1 MQETSNYKL
10 NQWESTD
17 RILMDNFN
25 EDNRAIDKELAAQ
38 EKRIA
43 AVESGKEWDG
53 STYWVYEDTPE
64 LRLIA
69 STFKT
74 LEAQLKELK
83 EARV

>member
-1 MQETSNYKL
+1 MNSSKTLKTTYRKL
-10 NQWESTD
+10 E
-17 RILMDNFN
+17 NFLYSMG
-25 EDNRAIDKELAAQ
+25 IS
-38 EKRIA
+38 